1 MGDVLVVR
9 DFLSLVNVNL
19 LCAANGIVE
28 IFIVEHVK
36 KGFVSKKGKRL

>member
-1 MGDVLVVR
+1 MVR

-19 LCAANGIVE
+19 LCAANSIVE
-28 IFIVEHVK
+28 IVHIVEHVK